1 MKILVFVFLIQ
12 VNTCFQLNKT
22 ESTEKNVSNQK
33 LEALFDHECSEC
45 AHNFNDGEIKMGRM
59 VTVLPVIHP
68 IYKLSLEFYVVSTS
82 GASWNN
88 LLHFT
93 KETENGHGPS
103 AVRGPGGAWIPG
115 HGCEH
120 RQFALWVSPIEGDS
134 SHLNTYISA
143 CVNGAGSI
151 LLPNV
156 GKNRWNSLEIGQY
169 ASRTETTDIV
179 HHHYVRL
186 NGEIIHEEVNLMP
199 RTFHDV
205 NVYVSNPWFPA
216 AYGFIRL
223 FRYRKYDNF
232 CLNHCT

>member
-22 ESTEKNVSNQK
+22 ESAEKNVSNQK
-33 LEALFDHECSEC
+33 LDALFDHECREC
-45 AHNFNDGEIKMGRM
+45 AHNFNDGEIAMGRM

-68 IYKLSLEFYVVSTS
+68 TYKLSLEFYVVSTS
-82 GASWNN
+82 AGRPPTSSGATWNN
-88 LLHFT
+88 LFHFT
-93 KETENGHGPS
+93 KETENGHS
-103 AVRGPGGAWIPG
+103 
-115 HGCEH
+115 CEH

-134 SHLNTYISA
+134 SQLNTYISA
-143 CVNGAGSI
+143 CVNGVGSI

-156 GKNRWNSLEIGQY
+156 AKDRWNSLEFGQY

-186 NGEIIHEEVNLMP
+186 NGEIIHEEINLMP

-205 NVYVSNPWFPA
+205 NVYVSNPWFSA

-223 FRYRKYDNF
+223 FRYRKYDTF
-232 CLNHCT
+232 CLNHCP